1 MQKKSLSMIV
11 PALNEQGDLEQTI
24 QMITTAISED
34 SSISDYE
41 ILIFDDGSHDQT
53 GVIADQLARDH
64 KFIRSIHNQQTM
76 GLGYSYRE
84 GVKIA
89 AKEYIGWA
97 PGKNSIPKET
107 FVRMLAAIGKADIV
121 LVFIMS
127 ETRGYFRQFVSKIFT
142 SLLNILFGLR
152 LRYFNGPCIYRS
164 DLLKKTKM
172 TTNGFAF
179 MAEIN
184 IRLLKAGY
192 SYEEVGL
199 HNRDRTQGSSN
210 AFVLRNFLR
219 VSNLVVKLFWEI
231 QIKDR
236 FNPESSY
243 GRGYQ

>member
-1 MQKKSLSMIV
+1 MIV
-11 PALNEQGDLEQTI
+11 PALNEQADLENTV
-24 QMITTAISED
+24 QMIMTAISED
-34 SSISDYE
+34 ESISDYE
-41 ILIFDDGSHDQT
+41 ILIFDDGSQDQT
-53 GVIADQLARDH
+53 GMIADRLAQDN
-64 KFIRSIHNQQTM
+64 KFIKVIHNPGTM

-89 AKEYIGWA
+89 SKEYVGWA

-121 LVFIMS
+121 LVFILS
-127 ETRGYFRQFVSKIFT
+127 ETRGYFRRITSKVFT

-152 LRYFNGPCIYRS
+152 IKYFNGPCIHRN

-184 IRLLKAGY
+184 IRLLKVGF
-192 SYEEVGL
+192 SYVEVGL

-210 AFVLRNFLR
+210 AFVFRNFLR
-219 VSNLVVKLFWEI
+219 VANLVTKLFWEI

-236 FNPESSY
+236 FDPESSY
-243 GRGYQ
+243 GRGYL